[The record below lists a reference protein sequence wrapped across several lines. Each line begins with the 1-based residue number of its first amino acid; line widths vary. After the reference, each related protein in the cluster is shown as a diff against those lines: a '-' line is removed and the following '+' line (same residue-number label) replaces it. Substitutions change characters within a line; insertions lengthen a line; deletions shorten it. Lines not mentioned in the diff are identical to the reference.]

1 MIERTVLKISI
12 IRNKTIFFGYLSAVL
27 SAALFGSISTIAK
40 PTLSTTINPV
50 LLSSLVYLVAAI
62 VMTPIAIKSHKSNTN
77 IVNTQSVIEW
87 KDYLYVVTIAL
98 FGAVIAPILY
108 FVGLE
113 KTSASHASVLS
124 TGEILFTV
132 IIALLFFDEHIKPIG
147 YVGVI
152 LVLFAVFM
160 IAMDY
165 NSQIGNHI
173 FRINYG
179 DILIITATLFWATDN
194 NISKIVSHKM
204 SPAKIVQLKSIIG
217 GSLLMAIDIGLGIKI
232 NINLAQIPNI
242 ILLGAGGFA
251 ASIFFFLH
259 SLKRIGTIKTIL
271 IFSTASIFGVI
282 FSIAFLHEQLQT
294 TLLYAIPVMLSGIY
308 LISRKNSIIQF

>member
-1 MIERTVLKISI
+1 V
-12 IRNKTIFFGYLSAVL
+12 RNKPALTGYLSAVL

-40 PTLSTTINPV
+40 PTLSSTINPV
-50 LLSSLVYLVAAI
+50 FLSSLVYLVAAI
-62 VMTPIAIKSHKSNTN
+62 VMTLALSNNIHRTN
-77 IVNTQSVIEW
+77 AFSPVER
-87 KDYLYVVTIAL
+87 KYLLYVLIIAL

-108 FVGLE
+108 FIGLE
-113 KTSASHASVLS
+113 QTSASHASVLS

-132 IIALLFFDEHIKPIG
+132 LIAVLLFGEHIKPVG

-152 LVLFAVFM
+152 LVLFAAFV
-160 IAMDY
+160 ITIDY
-165 NSQIGNHI
+165 NPQTGNNI

-179 DILIITATLFWATDN
+179 DLLIITATFFWAMDN

-217 GSLLMAIDIGLGIKI
+217 GSLLMAIAIGLGIKI

-271 IFSTASIFGVI
+271 IFSTSSVFGVV
-282 FSIAFLHEQLQT
+282 FAIAFLHERLQM
-294 TLLYAIPVMLSGIY
+294 TLLYTIPIMLGGIY
-308 LISRKNSIIQF
+308 LISRKNSVIAN